1 MQDLD
6 NAGCCSEVLFV
17 RGQFQKCFRGALVQK
32 RIQKFLIGINQRIK
46 FSRHCKNHMEIGGIN
61 DFRFSGINPD
71 FLKDSLT
78 VGAVPVAAG
87 IIVDLHMPAISTLG
101 NVAAKRA
108 TFAGGNG
115 MCSFPLDYRKLERR
129 CIRIPSGVK
138 YLLYL
143 TAHAHLP

>member
-1 MQDLD
+1 MT
-6 NAGCCSEVLFV
+6 S
-17 RGQFQKCFRGALVQK
+17 
-32 RIQKFLIGINQRIK
+32 
-46 FSRHCKNHMEIGGIN
+46 
-61 DFRFSGINPD
+61 D
-71 FLKDSLT
+71 FLKHSLT

-87 IIVDLHMPAISTLG
+87 IIVDLHMPTIFTLG
-101 NVAAKRA
+101 NLAAKRA

-115 MCSFPLDYRKLERR
+115 MCSFPLDYRRLERR